1 MSEKT
6 LNTRIIHK
14 HDTEI
19 NWSKATN
26 FIPKKGEIIIYD
38 KDNNYNYERIKVGDG
53 VTLVNNL
60 PFYGSSIEN
69 ILDGIASGSVRTSSS
84 TTESTDYKLGT
95 AAFAEGKDTKAKGN
109 YSHAEGYSTT
119 ASGAYS
125 HAEGRSSTASGSVSH
140 AEGTDTVASGI
151 RSHASGW
158 GTVAKGQNQTAIG
171 KYNVEDTSEKYALI
185 VGNGT
190 STARSNA
197 FTVDWNGNAEAGGKK
212 LATETYV
219 EGKIAGIP
227 TPDVSGQI
235 ETHNSSSTAH
245 SDIRQSISEKANSN
259 DLASHIGDSNIH
271 TSATE
276 KAYWNAKASTD
287 IATKSSNGLMSSIDK
302 SKLDGIESGANKT
315 TVDADLNTESTNPVQ
330 NKAITNWLAEN
341 VKNYR
346 IAFSGMGSRNAY
358 AYLTSEAVS
367 PAAAPDNSPFYAIED
382 YPIGVLWSNIADKPS
397 TFPPSSHTH
406 NYNTDIINKPTIPT
420 KTSQLANDS
429 GYITSAPVISVNG
442 KTGAVTLSA
451 SDVGALPAGT
461 VIPSTEGLATETYVN
476 NKVAGIVNSAPEAL
490 DTLNELA
497 EALGDDPHFAT
508 TVATQ
513 IGGKVDKVNGKG
525 LSTNDY
531 TTAEKNKL
539 AGIAVGA
546 NNYIHPSTHPAT
558 MITEDSTHRFVTD
571 TEKNKWNESEVFIA
585 TYNTTTNA
593 EIEAAYQAG
602 KTILLDVSGSNLLFG
617 YFVGRNSDGTT
628 HLFYSIIDGDGF
640 AACACTNNSWKAVI
654 HQGLPTT
661 STSDIGKILAV
672 NSDGNW
678 KATTPEINVFIA
690 TYGTTT
696 FDELLSAYN
705 SGKTIMAKYSG
716 NIYQL
721 VSADTSLSFIFV
733 SVVKDSEY
741 ITYVECK
748 FTGDWYFYN
757 GKRLLPDAGTS
768 NQGKYLSVNSSGVA
782 AWTSLPTDTNK
793 VDLSSAQTISGA
805 KTFSANLAASSNLTV
820 GGNITATGTITG
832 SKVYNA
838 VWNDYAEWFEKDN
851 EEEIFTPGEICIWTG
866 NGVTKATKANDKA
879 VVGIVSDSYGHILGG
894 ENLKDMEENNK
905 KFVPIGL
912 KGRVKCKVTGPV
924 EIGDLIV
931 TSDITGVGIVNN
943 NANNGIIIGKA
954 LENSNDTGIKE
965 IIVLI

>member
-1 MSEKT
+1 MSEKNI
-6 LNTRIIHK
+6 NTRIIHK

-53 VTLVNNL
+53 ATLVNNL

-158 GTVAKGQNQTAIG
+158 GTIAKGQNQTAIG
-171 KYNVEDTSEKYALI
+171 KYNVEDTNEKYALI

-235 ETHNSSSTAH
+235 EAHNSSSTAH
-245 SDIRQSISEKANSN
+245 SDIRQSISEKANNN
-259 DLASHIGDSNIH
+259 DLTSHIGDSNIH

-287 IATKSSNGLMSSIDK
+287 IATKSANGLMSSIDK

-330 NKAITNWLAEN
+330 NKAITNWLANN

-346 IAFSGMGSRNAY
+346 IAFNEIGSKSAY

-367 PAAAPDNSPFYAIED
+367 PAYPEPSNSPFYAIED
-382 YPIGVLWSNIADKPS
+382 HQIGVLWNNIADKPRS
-397 TFPPSSHTH
+397 FLPSSHTH
-406 NYNTDIINKPTIPT
+406 NYNEDITNKPTIPT

-429 GYITSAPVISVNG
+429 GYITSAPVTSVNG

-451 SDVGALPAGT
+451 SDVGALPSST
-461 VIPSTEGLATETYVN
+461 QIPSISGLATETYVN
-476 NKVAGIVNSAPEAL
+476 NKVAGIVNSAPETL

-497 EALGDDPHFAT
+497 AALGDDPNFAT

-539 AGIAVGA
+539 AGIANNA
-546 NNYIHPSTHPAT
+546 NNYTHPDTHPAT

-571 TEKNKWNESEVFIA
+571 VEKTAWNESDVFVA
-585 TYNTTTNA
+585 QYNTTTNA
-593 EIEAAYQAG
+593 EIEAALDAG
-602 KTILLDVSGSNLLFG
+602 KIVFVSMNNKFFIPLMFRSGSTHT
-617 YFVGRNSDGTT
+617 FVQLKPRDNVSTVDQA
-628 HLFYSIIDGDGF
+628 IIVE
-640 AACACTNNSWKAVI
+640 CSNNIWSSTPIQIIPLV
-654 HQGLPTT
+654 TT
-661 STSDIGKILAV
+661 SDKGKVLMVNESGSWAATS
-672 NSDGNW
+672 
-678 KATTPEINVFIA
+678 
-690 TYGTTT
+690 
-696 FDELLSAYN
+696 
-705 SGKTIMAKYSG
+705 
-716 NIYQL
+716 
-721 VSADTSLSFIFV
+721 
-733 SVVKDSEY
+733 
-741 ITYVECK
+741 ITK
-748 FTGDWYFYN
+748 
-757 GKRLLPDAGTS
+757 PA
-768 NQGKYLSVNSSGVA
+768 
-782 AWTSLPTDTNK
+782 
-793 VDLSSAQTISGA
+793 
-805 KTFSANLAASSNLTV
+805 
-820 GGNITATGTITG
+820 ITATTLLASSWDSTAKTY
-832 SKVYNA
+832 SFESTYPNA
-838 VWNDYAEWFEKDN
+838 SYDIEVALDSIATAKQAEAF
-851 EEEIFTPGEICIWTG
+851 
-866 NGVTKATKANDKA
+866 NGAQ
-879 VVGIVSDSYGHILGG
+879 
-894 ENLKDMEENNK
+894 
-905 KFVPIGL
+905 
-912 KGRVKCKVTGPV
+912 
-924 EIGDLIV
+924 
-931 TSDITGVGIVNN
+931 
-943 NANNGIIIGKA
+943 IIGSATSNIIKA
-954 LENSNDTGIKE
+954 YGEVPTVDIP
-965 IIVLI
+965 IILKVVNK